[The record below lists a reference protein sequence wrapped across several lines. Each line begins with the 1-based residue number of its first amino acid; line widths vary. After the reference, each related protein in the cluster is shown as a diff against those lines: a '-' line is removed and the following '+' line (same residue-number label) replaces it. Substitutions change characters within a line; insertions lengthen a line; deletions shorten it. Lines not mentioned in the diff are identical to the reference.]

1 MTGDI
6 ADDPMLARLHALPR
20 VTPTRDS
27 VVRIRSRSHAALV
40 RSPQRDRASGR
51 FAMRLVDGAFVL
63 GCFVYLSGAAAQ
75 AWRLFR
81 AIK

>member
-6 ADDPMLARLHALPR
+6 ADDPTLARVQALPR
-20 VTPTRDS
+20 VAPTPDS
-27 VVRIRSRSHAALV
+27 AARIRSRSQAALA
-40 RSPQRDRASGR
+40 RSPQRDWASAR
-51 FAMRLVDGAFVL
+51 LATRLVDGAFVL